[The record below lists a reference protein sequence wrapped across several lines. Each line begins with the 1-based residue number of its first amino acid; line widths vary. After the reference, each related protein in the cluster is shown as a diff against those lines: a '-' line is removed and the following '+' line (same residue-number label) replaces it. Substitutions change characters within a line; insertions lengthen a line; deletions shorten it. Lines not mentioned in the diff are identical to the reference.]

1 MNLKDISGKIYGNES
16 RVELIPNPPP
26 QKKKDIEDIPKDD
39 SDETVLLRRLITI
52 WNIQFY

>member
-16 RVELIPNPPP
+16 RVELIHNPPP
-26 QKKKDIEDIPKDD
+26 KKKKDIEDIPKDD